1 MSQPDLPQLLP
12 NNKHWWPGD
21 LFLAAPAALYHCIP
35 FHKTLILH
43 ILRNNSIVSREDK
56 DTTPVV
62 KAMVDRDTTQED
74 RVMVD
79 REMVD
84 KAITQE
90 EMGDK
95 AITQEEMVDKAI
107 TQEEEEMVDKA
118 TTQEEEMVD
127 KATTQEEEMV
137 VKATTQEEEM
147 VVKATT
153 QEDKEM
159 VDKATTQEEE
169 ADRGIIQ
176 EARGTSLEL
185 EDRVTTLEVG
195 AVEDWVTTREYLR
208 PGLDSTRTS

>member
-90 EMGDK
+90 EM
-95 AITQEEMVDKAI
+95 VDKAI

-169 ADRGIIQ
+169 EEADRGIIQ

>member
-1 MSQPDLPQLLP
+1 
-12 NNKHWWPGD
+12 
-21 LFLAAPAALYHCIP
+21 
-35 FHKTLILH
+35 
-43 ILRNNSIVSREDK
+43 
-56 DTTPVV
+56 
-62 KAMVDRDTTQED
+62 
-74 RVMVD
+74 
-79 REMVD
+79 
-84 KAITQE
+84 
-90 EMGDK
+90 
-95 AITQEEMVDKAI
+95 
-107 TQEEEEMVDKA
+107 
-118 TTQEEEMVD
+118 
-127 KATTQEEEMV
+127 MV

-159 VDKATTQEEE
+159 VDKATTQEEEE

>member
-74 RVMVD
+74 RMMVD
-79 REMVD
+79 REMV
-84 KAITQE
+84 
-90 EMGDK
+90 DK

-107 TQEEEEMVDKA
+107 TQEEEMVDKA
-118 TTQEEEMVD
+118 ITQEEEMVD
-127 KATTQEEEMV
+127 
-137 VKATTQEEEM
+137 KATTQEEEM

-159 VDKATTQEEE
+159 VDKATTQEEEE

>member
-90 EMGDK
+90 EM
-95 AITQEEMVDKAI
+95 VDKAI
-107 TQEEEEMVDKA
+107 TQEEEMVDKA
-118 TTQEEEMVD
+118 ITQEEEMVD

-159 VDKATTQEEE
+159 VDKATTQEEEE

>member
-137 VKATTQEEEM
+137 VKATTQE
-147 VVKATT
+147 
-153 QEDKEM
+153 DKEM
-159 VDKATTQEEE
+159 VDKATTQEEEE

>member
-1 MSQPDLPQLLP
+1 MPKPDLPQLLP

-74 RVMVD
+74 RMMVD

-90 EMGDK
+90 
-95 AITQEEMVDKAI
+95 
-107 TQEEEEMVDKA
+107 
-118 TTQEEEMVD
+118 
-127 KATTQEEEMV
+127 V
-137 VKATTQEEEM
+137 VAG
-147 VVKATT
+147 
-153 QEDKEM
+153 
-159 VDKATTQEEE
+159 
-169 ADRGIIQ
+169 RGIIQ
-176 EARGTSLEL
+176 EARGTSQEE
-185 EDRVTTLEVG
+185 EDTVTTLEVG
-195 AVEDWVTTREYLR
+195 ALEHWVITREYLG

>member
-118 TTQEEEMVD
+118 TTQEEEMV
-127 KATTQEEEMV
+127 

>member
-1 MSQPDLPQLLP
+1 
-12 NNKHWWPGD
+12 
-21 LFLAAPAALYHCIP
+21 
-35 FHKTLILH
+35 
-43 ILRNNSIVSREDK
+43 
-56 DTTPVV
+56 
-62 KAMVDRDTTQED
+62 MVD
-74 RVMVD
+74 
-79 REMVD
+79 
-84 KAITQE
+84 
-90 EMGDK
+90 
-95 AITQEEMVDKAI
+95 
-107 TQEEEEMVDKA
+107 
-118 TTQEEEMVD
+118 
-127 KATTQEEEMV
+127 
-137 VKATTQEEEM
+137 KATTQEEEM